1 MQLLENLKLTYVA
14 SIKFLLYNAVLNN
27 GMYNEESVKIDLRE
41 TAASSPRLPVSFLF
55 VCLFC
60 FTLDSIS
67 FGGRWHFNYIPNRSQ
82 ARWLQESAIRFW
94 LLVALLA
101 NTIEKE

>member
-1 MQLLENLKLTYVA
+1 MLKWYYSGYSGLNILLSLISPVSFYFLMQLLENLKLTYVA

-67 FGGRWHFNYIPNRSQ
+67 FGGR
-82 ARWLQESAIRFW
+82 
-94 LLVALLA
+94 
-101 NTIEKE
+101 